1 MMRPTQ
7 GMSIHPTHMGVIGF
21 PVVMNNCPAGQEGW
35 NSTPLGADAVSY
47 THLTLPTTPSLYI
60 SHLSQS

>member
-21 PVVMNNCPAGQEGW
+21 PVVMNNCMAKIEPIMAVYPKIGFLEFVEMTSDVIPNAGKI
-35 NSTPLGADAVSY
+35 T
-47 THLTLPTTPSLYI
+47 I
-60 SHLSQS
+60 